1 MFPALAD
8 SNAGSGG
15 GVALNPW
22 STMTITADMDIA
34 SNQTLIPCLKSQVF
48 CLGMKQT
55 ILSEF
60 LSLRVG
66 TYKNVQDAG
75 SIFTPTTGIGIRIC
89 SFRMDRAGGE
99 FNEGGA
105 IASGARALTF
115 ETI

>member
-1 MFPALAD
+1 MCPAFAD
-8 SNAGSGG
+8 SNAGGG
-15 GVALNPW
+15 AALNPW
-22 STMTITADMDIA
+22 STMTNTANMDIV

-60 LSLRVG
+60 LSRRVG
-66 TYKNVQDAG
+66 AYKNVQDAG

-89 SFRMDRAGGE
+89 SFRMDLAGGE
-99 FNEGGA
+99 CNDGGA

-115 ETI
+115 ETVY